1 MQMLPQQFSTG
12 SPEWLV
18 DMFFRAEK
26 FSDKANY
33 YTGEMSNDTNKLTI
47 GEVLE
52 GNGEV
57 LFHQIKSENDECVFS
72 VEINLDN
79 QIIDMYAYLV
89 KSGKEWKMNAVRRFL
104 LPSFV
109 YRVYDSLSN
118 LETFSSQ
125 DSALYLSLNLFLMN
139 DSELKSY
146 VTNHIDELNNLV
158 WQFNQKESAE
168 VDKLLSELGCSA
180 VFLDTNF
187 PGCLFIQI
195 SSFEKMES
203 GFIFTS
209 GSFKLPEIS
218 YKDFV
223 YIEEV
228 SNGCFVYRIM

>member
-1 MQMLPQQFSTG
+1 ML
-12 SPEWLV
+12 
-18 DMFFRAEK
+18 
-26 FSDKANY
+26 
-33 YTGEMSNDTNKLTI
+33 NDTNKITI

-57 LFHQIKSENDECVFS
+57 LFNQIKSENDECAFS

-89 KSGKEWKMNAVRRFL
+89 KSGNEWKMSAVRRFL

-109 YRVYDSLSN
+109 YSVYDSLSN

-125 DSALYLSLNLFLMN
+125 DSAFYLTLNLFLMN
-139 DSELKSY
+139 DGGLKSF
-146 VTNHIDELNNLV
+146 VSIHFDELNNLV
-158 WQFNQKESAE
+158 WHFNQKENAE
-168 VDKLLSELGCSA
+168 VDKLLAELGCSA

-228 SNGCFVYRIM
+228 SDGWFVYRIM